1 MSDRSICAAAWRMSG
16 SPEKRRSTSKPSRGS
31 VTAVALASFIS
42 FDCSTD
48 PRNAFPA
55 PDPHDVADRAGH
67 RGRVGDRATYGLSV
81 QSNSGVN
88 KPWCCPTG
96 HSSCRHVRFATDSRR
111 ERRYVCA
118 PKAEAVPG
126 EAPRKKPGAAVGQL
140 GGAVAPNSAH
150 FTPAKRCN
158 HQVPAGKIASRPARW
173 SARASRYRSMKA

>member
-67 RGRVGDRATYGLSV
+67 RGRVGDLGLLGDELAIARDFGRAERGWYRRASTAKSSISARMSPRSSRSLTRGFQRLAPRLGPP
-81 QSNSGVN
+81 SGDADSA
-88 KPWCCPTG
+88 CCPIVPPLLWRPRG
-96 HSSCRHVRFATDSRR
+96 GWRR
-111 ERRYVCA
+111 E
-118 PKAEAVPG
+118 
-126 EAPRKKPGAAVGQL
+126 
-140 GGAVAPNSAH
+140 
-150 FTPAKRCN
+150 F
-158 HQVPAGKIASRPARW
+158 
-173 SARASRYRSMKA
+173 